1 MKALISC
8 VLACAVAVVS
18 AQSPP
23 APGFDAAAV
32 KVNAARRG
40 VRGHSYPGDR
50 FEAVNVP
57 LRDLIIV
64 AYGDAGQALPE
75 FLLTGGPGWIDTDRF
90 DISATVGRGRPNTVA
105 QKQVMLRT
113 LLAERFKL
121 VLHAESKD
129 RPIYALTV
137 ARKNGALGWQ
147 LHRVDVDCEPEL
159 ASQPG
164 RRDGCIFYA
173 LPSGT
178 LMLRG
183 QTMGGLAN
191 GLTRL
196 LGKVVRDRTG
206 LAGGFD
212 ADGRF
217 NPEGLPGMYQLPPDD
232 PNRPSADVPSLFA
245 ALQEQLGLKLESTHG
260 RVDVFV
266 IDRVEHP
273 TEN

>member
-1 MKALISC
+1 MERMKALTASVLSC
-8 VLACAVAVVS
+8 AAVVVS
-18 AQSPP
+18 AQSPAAP
-23 APGFDAAAV
+23 AFDAASV
-32 KVNAARRG
+32 KVNVARRG
-40 VRGHSYPGDR
+40 IRGHSYPGDR

-57 LRDLIIV
+57 LRDLLMV
-64 AYGDAGQALPE
+64 AYGEAGIALPE

-121 VLHAESKD
+121 ALHAESKD
-129 RPIYALTV
+129 LPIYALTI
-137 ARKNGALGWQ
+137 ARKDGALGSQ
-147 LHRVDVDCEPEL
+147 LHHADADCEPEM

-164 RRDGCIFYA
+164 RREGCIFYA
-173 LPSGT
+173 LPSGL

-183 QTMGGLAN
+183 QTMSGLAN

-217 NPEGLPGMYQLPPDD
+217 NPEGLPGTLPAKIGETLY
-232 PNRPSADVPSLFA
+232 PSEISV
-245 ALQEQLGLKLESTHG
+245 QGGEMNH
-260 RVDVFV
+260 
-266 IDRVEHP
+266 
-273 TEN
+273 